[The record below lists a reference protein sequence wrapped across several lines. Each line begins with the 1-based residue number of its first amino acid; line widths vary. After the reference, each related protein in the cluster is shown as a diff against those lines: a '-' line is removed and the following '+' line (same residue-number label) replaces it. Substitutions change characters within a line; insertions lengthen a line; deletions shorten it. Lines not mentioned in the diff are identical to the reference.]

1 MRTGVI
7 GLGSM
12 GRGMARSLARAG
24 LLGGVWNCSPAP
36 AEALAAELGVPVAAD
51 PAALA
56 AGCEGLLTCVSA
68 DADVLEVIAALRPGL
83 RPGQVVVDA
92 STIGVDTVA
101 RIAAELAEVDV
112 AFLDAPV
119 SGGPEGAEAGS
130 LTVMVGGDAAA
141 LATARPALEAIGTH
155 VAHIGPSGHGQRA
168 KAVNQVL
175 AAGVVQAVSEALA
188 FADASGLDT
197 EALLPA
203 LASGAV
209 GSPLLARRGA
219 RMLAGDFE
227 PGFRLALHHKDL
239 QLCRQLLGAL
249 DVSLPLVEM
258 TLKHYD
264 RLIAQGHGD
273 DDITVLYRLKREM
286 FEGGNRRSL

>member
-1 MRTGVI
+1 MNTGLI

-24 LLGGVWNCSPAP
+24 LLGAVWNRSREPAKV
-36 AEALAAELGVPVAAD
+36 LAAELGVPVAED

-56 AGCEGLLTCVSA
+56 ASCEAVLICVPA

-92 STIGVDTVA
+92 STIGVGTVA
-101 RIAAELAEVDV
+101 RIAPELAAAGV

-130 LTVMVGGDAAA
+130 LTVMVGGDADA
-141 LATARPALEAIGTH
+141 LATARPALEAIGAH

-175 AAGVVQAVSEALA
+175 AAGVVQALSEALA

-197 EALLPA
+197 AALLPA
-203 LASGAV
+203 LAGGAV
-209 GSPLLARRGA
+209 GSPLLARRGR
-219 RMLAGDFE
+219 RMLADDFE

-239 QLCRQLLGAL
+239 RLCQELLGEL
-249 DVSLPLVEM
+249 DVNLPLVEM

-273 DDITVLYRLKREM
+273 EDITALYRLKREM

>member
-1 MRTGVI
+1 MNTGLI

-24 LLGGVWNCSPAP
+24 LLGAVWNRSREP
-36 AEALAAELGVPVAAD
+36 AEVLAAELGVPVAED

-56 AGCEGLLTCVSA
+56 ASCEGVLICVPA

-92 STIGVDTVA
+92 STIGVGTVA
-101 RIAAELAEVDV
+101 RIAPELAAAGV

-130 LTVMVGGDAAA
+130 LTVMVGGDADA
-141 LATARPALEAIGTH
+141 LATARPALEAIGAH

-175 AAGVVQAVSEALA
+175 AAGVVQALSEALA

-197 EALLPA
+197 AALLPA
-203 LASGAV
+203 LAGGAV
-209 GSPLLARRGA
+209 GSPLLARRGR
-219 RMLAGDFE
+219 RMLADDFE

-239 QLCRQLLGAL
+239 RLCQELLGEL
-249 DVSLPLVEM
+249 DVNLPLVEM

-273 DDITVLYRLKREM
+273 EDITALYRLKREM